1 MAPQEAIMTRT
12 LIVPTLIVPMFAVTA
27 LVGTPVSAQ
36 DSRPQDAAAAESTL
50 SATPYA
56 PGTTVYRL
64 IDDPGMA
71 TTGSASSMEMESPG
85 PVPMGS
91 ISADGVTYS
100 FGTTRLCTTSEFE
113 RGLC

>member
-1 MAPQEAIMTRT
+1 MTRT
-12 LIVPTLIVPMFAVTA
+12 LIVPTLIVPMFAVSA
-27 LVGTPVSAQ
+27 LVGEPAIAQ
-36 DSRPQDAAAAESTL
+36 DSHPHDAVAAETTL

-64 IDDPGMA
+64 VDDPGMA
-71 TTGSASSMEMESPG
+71 TTGSSSSMEMESTG

-91 ISADGVTYS
+91 VFADGVTYS

-113 RGLC
+113 RGFC

>member
-1 MAPQEAIMTRT
+1 MTRM
-12 LIVPTLIVPMFAVTA
+12 LIVPTLIVPMFAVSA
-27 LVGTPVSAQ
+27 LLAVPATAQ
-36 DSRPQDAAAAESTL
+36 DTPAAAAETTL

-71 TTGSASSMEMESPG
+71 TTGASSSMEMESPG

>member
-1 MAPQEAIMTRT
+1 MKRT
-12 LIVPTLIVPMFAVTA
+12 LIVPTLIVPLFAVSA
-27 LVGTPVSAQ
+27 LVGAPAIAQ
-36 DSRPQDAAAAESTL
+36 DGHPRDGVAAENTL

-64 IDDPGMA
+64 IDDPGME
-71 TTGSASSMEMESPG
+71 TTGSSSSADMESTG

>member
-1 MAPQEAIMTRT
+1 MIRT
-12 LIVPTLIVPMFAVTA
+12 LIVPMLAVSA
-27 LVGTPVSAQ
+27 LVGTPATAQ
-36 DSRPQDAAAAESTL
+36 DSHPHDAAAAETPL

-64 IDDPGMA
+64 IDDTSIE
-71 TTGSASSMEMESPG
+71 TTGSSSSMEMEPTG

-100 FGTTRLCTTSEFE
+100 FGTTRLCTTGEFE

>member
-1 MAPQEAIMTRT
+1 MKRT
-12 LIVPTLIVPMFAVTA
+12 LIVPTLIVPMFAVSA
-27 LVGTPVSAQ
+27 LLATPATAQ
-36 DSRPQDAAAAESTL
+36 DSPPHSVAAESTL
-50 SATPYA
+50 NATPYA

-71 TTGSASSMEMESPG
+71 TTGSASSMEMESTG

>member
-1 MAPQEAIMTRT
+1 MTRM

-27 LVGTPVSAQ
+27 LVGAPATAQ
-36 DSRPQDAAAAESTL
+36 DSRDAAAADSTL